1 MKVDI
6 GSLVSECLNNNLIQH
21 YYMKKKNMSYKEE
34 DTQSANFSR
43 MLGYVILF
51 KETDGIE
58 EYMAISD
65 KDEQV
70 EFLKR
75 RVASKLNIPQSETE
89 ARKEELISYVFKHF
103 VEEGYVFHA
112 GNSRSIEKN
121 MTYGL
126 KGNVSSLEEKQELL
140 YIASIFEKYGSDQ
153 PMVWASGDIEHGATG
168 WFFDSQPQ
176 NMLGYADSPEW
187 FELLC
192 GGSGCYGWGFVPE
205 ENRHAYRNRDYETC
219 LLNITKLIE
228 KNNMNETDRKT
239 IIDFFN
245 KCWAKFGDSK
255 PYLMFVPVDTTKEE
269 LEYIKTCYF
278 PSMMEGMI
286 RKWSNGDEIF
296 KDVIKGGCFIFGQ
309 NVCSHKDIPP
319 EVLSCVDLSP
329 ILPRFKVSE
338 QAKQREITVQECMR
352 MLNGLDIEKLLQA
365 QEFLGRLENFD
376 VERGM

>member
-112 GNSRSIEKN
+112 GTSRSIENN

-140 YIASIFEKYGSDQ
+140 YIA
-153 PMVWASGDIEHGATG
+153 
-168 WFFDSQPQ
+168 
-176 NMLGYADSPEW
+176 
-187 FELLC
+187 
-192 GGSGCYGWGFVPE
+192 
-205 ENRHAYRNRDYETC
+205 
-219 LLNITKLIE
+219 
-228 KNNMNETDRKT
+228 
-239 IIDFFN
+239 
-245 KCWAKFGDSK
+245 
-255 PYLMFVPVDTTKEE
+255 
-269 LEYIKTCYF
+269 
-278 PSMMEGMI
+278 
-286 RKWSNGDEIF
+286 
-296 KDVIKGGCFIFGQ
+296 
-309 NVCSHKDIPP
+309 
-319 EVLSCVDLSP
+319 
-329 ILPRFKVSE
+329 
-338 QAKQREITVQECMR
+338 
-352 MLNGLDIEKLLQA
+352 
-365 QEFLGRLENFD
+365 
-376 VERGM
+376 